1 MAQNQ
6 AAQNTVQDTVT
17 VAATTVACDGDAASG
32 GHPRV
37 FLHLDPETHQ
47 VVCPYCSRTFKLDPN
62 AKVSAG
68 H

>member
-1 MAQNQ
+1 MAD
-6 AAQNTVQDTVT
+6 QDVKIVSTLKVS
-17 VAATTVACDGDAASG
+17 CDGNGSSS

-37 FLHLDPETHQ
+37 FLTLDAHTHEIT
-47 VVCPYCSRTFKLDPN
+47 CPYCSQQFKLDPN